1 MPAVV
6 KVAGGLAAQVNST
19 EGDEVVRSWLAF
31 AEHAVGPSCIG
42 PGRPCSEVTRIVR
55 SGGSP
60 MSFATL
66 HEVACEV
73 GRPLLEEWDA
83 AKSVLNGRYRDAH
96 R

>member
-1 MPAVV
+1 VR
-6 KVAGGLAAQVNST
+6 VAGALGAQVNST
-19 EGDEVVRSWLAF
+19 EGDEVVRSWPAI
-31 AEHAVGPSCIG
+31 AEHAAGPSCIG

-55 SGGSP
+55 SGGTP

-73 GRPLLEEWDA
+73 GRPLLEEWQACRD
-83 AKSVLNGRYRDAH
+83 VLNSRYRDAH